1 MNLEKENKQS
11 LISKFGIHS
20 KDTGSA
26 DVQIAILTKRITH
39 LTEHLKV
46 HKKDYHTKMGLLKLV
61 GRRKRLMEY
70 LKREDPKR
78 FASLIRELGL
88 KG

>member
-1 MNLEKENKQS
+1 MVLEKEKRDE
-11 LISKFGIHS
+11 LIKKFGIHS

-26 DVQIAILTKRITH
+26 DVQIVLLTKRINY

-46 HKKDYHTKMGLLKLV
+46 HKKDYHSKMGLVKLV

-70 LKREDPKR
+70 LKREDQKR
-78 FASLIRELGL
+78 YLLLVKELGL